1 MNLSRNVLDYY
12 ALLLSGVSHCYSKD
26 IHYFSHQEKDEVWFL
41 SSSAEKQSICFFG
54 LSFGSSSSEKEMSVF
69 HFALQLEKRGDEQH
83 GRQIICNTT
92 QLCPPILENSILAWT
107 FPWVFKE
114 TITHITSYYFPH
126 MKKTQRAPTRPIL
139 TNLVRHRPPTVDG
152 SQCQVPY
159 CLTELSIN
167 LRKKPKSRQ
176 QYGSVAQDKDT
187 RPQPTGCELPTMWP
201 KESYSTSLI
210 LNILTGS
217 MKVIYI
223 VRSTVRI

>member
-1 MNLSRNVLDYY
+1 MNLSRSVLDYY

-69 HFALQLEKRGDEQH
+69 HFALQLEKRGDKQH

-92 QLCPPILENSILAWT
+92 QLCPLFLENSILAWT

-126 MKKTQRAPTRPIL
+126 MKKTQRAPTRPTL
-139 TNLVRHRPPTVDG
+139 TNLVRHWPPTVDG
-152 SQCQVPY
+152 SQCQMLAHTASLNSQSTSGRSP
-159 CLTELSIN
+159 S
-167 LRKKPKSRQ
+167 PDS
-176 QYGSVAQDKDT
+176 SVAQWHRT
-187 RPQPTGCELPTMWP
+187 RTLDPNQLDVNSQLCDPRRFTQPLW
-201 KESYSTSLI
+201 SSTSQQVAW
-210 LNILTGS
+210 
-217 MKVIYI
+217 K
-223 VRSTVRI
+223 